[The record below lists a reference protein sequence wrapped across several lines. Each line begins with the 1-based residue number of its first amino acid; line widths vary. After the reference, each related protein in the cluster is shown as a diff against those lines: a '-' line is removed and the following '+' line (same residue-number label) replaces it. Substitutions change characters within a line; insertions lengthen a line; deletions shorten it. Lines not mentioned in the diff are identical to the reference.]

1 VYVALSRGGVHK
13 GAATDTQLMHLELF
27 LKFVGLGEDV
37 QYVFSEGH
45 GMGAEMV
52 AKAQQAANDQIA
64 AVVA

>member
-1 VYVALSRGGVHK
+1 
-13 GAATDTQLMHLELF
+13 MHLDMF

-52 AKAQQAANDQIA
+52 AKAQASANDQVAAIA
-64 AVVA
+64 A